1 MTTYTKTILII
12 AGLFLIPAI
21 LISQKYTS
29 ADIINFSTDMS
40 SNPSSPVPTIDDSNN
55 SSEDISSP
63 EVVISPSASDAD
75 IPASFPGIDIN
86 IDDNQAPLSTF
97 LFFDAN
103 TFPSIDSWS
112 KLIPDI
118 TPPGIIPP
126 ILPTDTNGDQIIT
139 VTSLFEAWQDI
150 KDKPIG
156 VITNE
161 DEQAKVFEER
171 KQIFDAWFE
180 KEWQAITDPITSC
193 DNWWCIDPPTWT
205 KTITYNLQK
214 FDFSYDWAWNQ
225 FSKDHL

>member
-12 AGLFLIPAI
+12 AGLILIPAVF
-21 LISQKYTS
+21 ISQNYTS
-29 ADIINFSTDMS
+29 ADYINLSTGIK
-40 SNPSSPVPTIDDSNN
+40 SNPVLDAKNTNTINPIIDNTNTNDT
-55 SSEDISSP
+55 
-63 EVVISPSASDAD
+63 
-75 IPASFPGIDIN
+75 PASFPGIDIN
-86 IDDNQAPLSTF
+86 IDDNQTPPSTF
-97 LFFDAN
+97 LFFDAS

-112 KLIPDI
+112 KIIPDI
-118 TPPGIIPP
+118 TPSDIIPSIPP
-126 ILPTDTNGDQIIT
+126 IDTNGDQIIT
-139 VTSLFEAWQDI
+139 VASLFEAWQDI

-180 KEWQAITDPITSC
+180 KEWQAITDSITSC

-205 KTITYNLQK
+205 KTTAYNLQK

-225 FSKDHL
+225 FSKDHF